1 MSKFFLQSNK
11 NEQLALMLSCI
22 KGEEIG
28 LHVHSWKPI
37 VEKAG
42 VKYRIHPTI
51 DCKDS
56 NDDAC
61 GCRVLLTAYNKMVF
75 I

>member
-1 MSKFFLQSNK
+1 MSKLFLQSNK

-22 KGEEIG
+22 KEDEIG

-42 VKYRIHPTI
+42 VKYRTP
-51 DCKDS
+51 
-56 NDDAC
+56 N
-61 GCRVLLTAYNKMVF
+61 N
-75 I
+75 